1 MAVPTVV
8 KTSTNW
14 IGKACANLTYKMPFH
29 FNIIGWGR
37 NGLFSPKHHSVSQQ
51 TVCLVPSLG
60 YPTLVR
66 LLLGDIAR
74 ADPGHQ
80 EHSKAAVLESR
91 EPPPRPTATCYCY
104 GHLPRPGSP
113 LRAGAPGLALEALV
127 SLPAPSR
134 LLLSSSFGWWSEGGA
149 RPPRAQPSS
158 AGPRVV
164 LRAPVGHKAP
174 RCRTRLVPR
183 AAPPRSPT
191 NTYPNHPASSQPP
204 PRPPPPPYGMP
215 ANVCLK
221 EALCAALQ
229 SW

>member
-1 MAVPTVV
+1 VV

-80 EHSKAAVLESR
+80 EHSEDAVVESG
-91 EPPPRPTATCYCY
+91 EPQPRPAATCY
-104 GHLPRPGSP
+104 GHVSRPGSP
-113 LRAGAPGLALEALV
+113 LRSGALGLARA
-127 SLPAPSR
+127 SLLAPSR
-134 LLLSSSFGWWSEGGA
+134 LLFSISFVWSVE
-149 RPPRAQPSS
+149 
-158 AGPRVV
+158 
-164 LRAPVGHKAP
+164 
-174 RCRTRLVPR
+174 
-183 AAPPRSPT
+183 
-191 NTYPNHPASSQPP
+191 
-204 PRPPPPPYGMP
+204 
-215 ANVCLK
+215 
-221 EALCAALQ
+221 
-229 SW
+229 